1 MNTGQTM
8 LTVAALAL
16 LSVITMRYY
25 SSIGQ
30 TGRTLSHTNA
40 GFTATTVATSF
51 LERTENCL
59 FDAISDTV
67 TIPFS
72 DSSRFTPP
80 GTGPGHLGKEGTE
93 SDEHY
98 EDFDDIDDFNG
109 VTITYNPG
117 WMNEEY
123 TVYFNV
129 YYVSPWNGNID
140 SVSSTQTFLKRID
153 ITVWRSY
160 PPNDTTESKLDIVK
174 LSALH
179 GYFFFNP

>member
-51 LERTENCL
+51 LERTENCA

-67 TIPFS
+67 TVSFS
-72 DSSRFTPP
+72 DSSRFTKP
-80 GTGPGHLGKEGTE
+80 GLLGKEGTE
-93 SDEHY
+93 NVAHY
-98 EDFDDIDDFNG
+98 EDYDDIDDFNG
-109 VTITYNPG
+109 DTLKYSPG

-123 TVYFNV
+123 KIYFHV
-129 YYVSPWNGNID
+129 YYVSPWNGNIN
-140 SVSSTQTFLKRID
+140 VESSKQTFLKRID
-153 ITVWRSY
+153 VKVWRSY
-160 PPNDTTESKLDIVK
+160 PPNDTTESKLDVVNM
-174 LSALH
+174 SALH
-179 GYFFFNP
+179 GYYFFNPI